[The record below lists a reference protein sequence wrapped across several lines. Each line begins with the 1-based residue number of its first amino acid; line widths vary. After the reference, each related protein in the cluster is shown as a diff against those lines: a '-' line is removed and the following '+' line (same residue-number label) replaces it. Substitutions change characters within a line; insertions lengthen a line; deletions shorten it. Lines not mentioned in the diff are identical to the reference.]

1 MEQPS
6 EGLEGQLEGLEGH
19 RQGQLEAQQRLEGQP
34 SRVVAPEA
42 LGAGDHVFVPRRL
55 GGVRFQHHGIAV
67 GAGHIAHY
75 RWSVPAAEAAHEAQP
90 ARARIR
96 LTSVAD
102 FLDGSVAPLHRVE
115 WAPGAADPPQQVVA
129 RAVALASE
137 ETTGYNLAFRNCE
150 HFARFCMTG
159 ASCSGQVQRPLR
171 RAGVALEAATRRL
184 QSGDAATLPP
194 SEPRAIASRTAAGT
208 ATLVRAAV
216 QKLEKRVAKGA
227 ARSDTAWRQ
236 SMRRR
241 AAAAAPAFRR
251 SG

>member
-1 MEQPS
+1 M
-6 EGLEGQLEGLEGH
+6 
-19 RQGQLEAQQRLEGQP
+19 AAI
-34 SRVVAPEA
+34 VAPEA

-75 RWSVPAAEAAHEAQP
+75 RWSVPTAEAAHEAQP

-129 RAVALASE
+129 RAVALASD

-159 ASCSGQVQRPLR
+159 ASSSGQVQRPLR
-171 RAGVALEAATRRL
+171 RAGAALEAATRRL
-184 QSGDAATLPP
+184 QSGDQ

-227 ARSDTAWRQ
+227 ARSDQTWRQ
-236 SMRRR
+236 TMRRR
-241 AAAAAPAFRR
+241 AAAAAPAFRHN
-251 SG
+251 G